1 MIHYSLLTHEFII
14 IYSTV
19 NDISFHSVQYE
30 VMLVKAR
37 QEHAV
42 ESAKQQK
49 KMDRLVRELQ
59 NLRAHNTIVLTDKTL
74 VEESNQD
81 LE

>member
-1 MIHYSLLTHEFII
+1 
-14 IYSTV
+14 
-19 NDISFHSVQYE
+19 
-30 VMLVKAR
+30 MLVNAR
-37 QEHAV
+37 HEHAV

-49 KMDRLVRELQ
+49 KMDRLVKELQ

-74 VEESNQD
+74 AKESNQD